1 MHSARALHD
10 LKFRWIG
17 ALPAAFA
24 VALCALLGACASMR
38 MSAPVRIA
46 TPPAAVP
53 VAVSDDILLKLL
65 SAQFALQNSDLAASA
80 KGFTEAAELS
90 PDPALA
96 EEATRLSLSVRDWP
110 LARRGLARWQ
120 RLAPKDPGIVQSRAW
135 IALGEK
141 RSDDAYT
148 DLDALAARGGD
159 QTWRLIAQTLL
170 GTDDKSAAAHLL
182 GRLATPDHL
191 AAQEANWVAVSQLA
205 FKLGDKALSQRLA
218 DAAVTR
224 FHGDD
229 SYVWSARLALDR
241 GDKSA
246 ARATYAEALKRDPKT
261 CACAAAMRPCSPT
274 AATMPAPRAR
284 SRADRRT
291 TPLMRRAPR
300 MPRVPMTSRR

>member
-38 MSAPVRIA
+38 MSAPARIA

-53 VAVSDDILLKLL
+53 VAASDDILLKLL
-65 SAQFALQNSDLAASA
+65 TAQFALQNSDLAASA
-80 KGFTEAAELS
+80 KGFAEAAELS

-120 RLAPKDPGIVQSRAW
+120 QLAPKDLGSVQSRAW

-159 QTWRLIAQTLL
+159 QAWRLIAQTLL

-182 GRLATPDHL
+182 GRLATPAHIT
-191 AAQEANWVAVSQLA
+191 AQEANWVQLQ
-205 FKLGDKALSQRLA
+205 FWLEQQLGIVKKNDFLTYQR
-218 DAAVTR
+218 
-224 FHGDD
+224 
-229 SYVWSARLALDR
+229 
-241 GDKSA
+241 
-246 ARATYAEALKRDPKT
+246 
-261 CACAAAMRPCSPT
+261 
-274 AATMPAPRAR
+274 
-284 SRADRRT
+284 
-291 TPLMRRAPR
+291 
-300 MPRVPMTSRR
+300 